1 MMNTNLYVLGVLFL
15 IGLGDSQSC
24 SGYDCLKNYID
35 RPEPAYKWTDTGARL
50 RGEGGNGVGWT
61 GYLLNFTSQTWLH
74 PELVTRSEWWHNLL
88 IIVPDNVRVLD
99 TATLW
104 IEGVDNTHAE
114 EDIDPNGYNVQFL
127 ANVSIS
133 QGMISAIV
141 FQVPN
146 QPIVFAEDVLAQE
159 REENA
164 LISFTWWHFINDQNH
179 DAEYLIRLP
188 MIKSAVK
195 AMDTI
200 TNFLTDDTAPPE
212 IQALGLNPTKFIAG
226 GASKR
231 GWTAWNLA
239 TVDSRVIAIYPTIMD
254 LLNYVK
260 LMKHEFASYGG
271 WSYAMSDLWEMNIT
285 LYTDTPEML
294 QLQEILD
301 VYQYPEKMMIPKL
314 VILATND
321 EFFLPTN
328 TRYWWKDL
336 PQTEDL
342 NRLLMVPNQEHM
354 WFGGLTAK
362 LPVIN
367 SWIKQILEDSS
378 TVEINSLSNRDDFV
392 NRLSKSGSIPRYN
405 WTHESGE
412 IIVTSESAPTKVEL
426 WWAESC
432 DSKRRDWR

>member
-1 MMNTNLYVLGVLFL
+1 MMNTILYVLGIIYLV
-15 IGLGDSQSC
+15 GVADGQSC

-35 RPEPAYKWTDTGARL
+35 RPEPAYKWTDTGTRL
-50 RGEGGNGVGWT
+50 KGEGGDGVGWT
-61 GYLLNFTSQTWLH
+61 GYLLNFTSQSWLN
-74 PELVTRSEWWHNLL
+74 PELVVRSEWWHKLL

-104 IEGVDNTHAE
+104 IEGVDNIHADD
-114 EDIDPNGYNVQFL
+114 DINPDGYNVQFL
-127 ANVSIS
+127 VNVSITQS
-133 QGMISAIV
+133 MTSAIV

-146 QPIVFAEDVLAQE
+146 QPIVFAEDVLGKE
-159 REENA
+159 RTENA
-164 LISFTWWHFINDQNH
+164 LISFTWWHFINDQDQ

-200 TNFLTDDTAPPE
+200 TNFLTDDTAPEE
-212 IQALGLNPTKFIAG
+212 IQDTGLNPTKFIAG

-254 LLNYVK
+254 LLNYIK

-285 LYTDTPEML
+285 LYTDTPEMV
-294 QLQEILD
+294 QLQAILD

-314 VILATND
+314 VILGTND

-328 TRYWWKDL
+328 TRYWWNDL
-336 PQTEDL
+336 PQAEDL

-354 WFGGLTAK
+354 WYGGLSAK

-367 SWIKQILEDSS
+367 SWIKQILDASILQ
-378 TVEINSLSNRDDFV
+378 VNSLSDREV
-392 NRLSKSGSIPRYN
+392 YVKKISKSASIPRFN

-412 IIVTSESAPTKVEL
+412 IIVNSEQAPTKVEL
-426 WWAESC
+426 WWADSC
-432 DSKRRDWR
+432 NNKRRDWR